1 MTAPWPVVSG
11 IGLVIGVL
19 SGLFGLGGSSFATPA
34 LALLGVP
41 GLTAVATPLPA
52 TVPIAAAGCWA
63 YVERGELHHRVA
75 VWSVAGGVPA
85 TVAGALLSRLVG
97 GQALLVA
104 SGVVL
109 AIVGLRVLRPL
120 SEDQALA
127 RAGRRRRPWFV
138 ASSVA
143 LAGLATGLLANGG
156 GFLVVP
162 LYLVVLGL
170 PMRTASGTSL
180 VVVAVLSVP
189 TLVAHWAL
197 GHVDWGVAAALG
209 AGAVPGAVLGSRVAG
224 RVSGGRLQRA
234 FGWLLVAFAV
244 FFVVWQVTSG

>member
-1 MTAPWPVVSG
+1 MTAHWPVVSA

-63 YVERGELHHRVA
+63 YLDRGEVDRGVA
-75 VWSVAGGVPA
+75 LWSMVGGLPA

-97 GQALLVA
+97 GKALLVA

-109 AIVGLRVLRPL
+109 AVVGARVLRPI
-120 SEDQALA
+120 SEEQALA
-127 RAGRRRRPWFV
+127 GAGRRRRRWFV

-170 PMRTASGTSL
+170 PMRTSSGTSL

-189 TLVAHWAL
+189 TLVTHWAL
-197 GHVDWGVAAALG
+197 GHVDWGVAVALG
-209 AGAVPGAVLGSRVAG
+209 AGAVPGAVLGSRFAG
-224 RVSGGRLQRA
+224 RVSGGGLQRA
-234 FGWLLVAFAV
+234 FGWLLMAFAV